1 MEISSINNINVTL
14 AAISNDNLETKMAE
28 ESNPLSQHNGVNYSC
43 SATCA
48 GQK

>member
-1 MEISSINNINVTL
+1 MEISSINNIGVTL
-14 AAISNDNLETKMAE
+14 TAIGIDTLESKMAE

-48 GQK
+48 GQN